1 MSFDYFVGG
10 VKPHLVIP
18 AAALALLAV
27 GACGARASGKG
38 LLPPPN
44 PAAIVPA
51 PYQPERGF
59 DTQGDGAS
67 SRAVF
72 RADDAGPYR
81 AEIFDLLIAPGKT
94 ITVKREGVVVVETR
108 QGAGTATVQDK
119 RVALTAGTTFG
130 LSQSE
135 TATIENSGKEPLLL
149 RVYVITMR

>member
-1 MSFDYFVGG
+1 MSFAYFVGG

-18 AAALALLAV
+18 AAALALLAA

-59 DTQGDGAS
+59 DTQGQ
-67 SRAVF
+67 RAVF

-94 ITVKREGVVVVETR
+94 TTVKREGVVVVETR

-119 RVALTAGTTFG
+119 RVPLAPGTTFG
-130 LSQSE
+130 LSQSG
-135 TATIENSGKEPLLL
+135 TATVENSGKEPLLL